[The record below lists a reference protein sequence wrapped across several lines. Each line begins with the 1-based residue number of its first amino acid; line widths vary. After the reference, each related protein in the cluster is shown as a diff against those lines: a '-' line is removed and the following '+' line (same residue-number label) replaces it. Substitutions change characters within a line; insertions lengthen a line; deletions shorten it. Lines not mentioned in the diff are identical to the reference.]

1 MNKQTQ
7 QDSVQLTDV
16 TLFTVN
22 YCTDCFSFQV
32 VTAHAVTV
40 PVTPQ
45 LSSDDAGFLPIHC
58 VHQLLRSRAF
68 TKHAV
73 PVKVRTYN
81 SYKEERLLSSVL
93 SLAVNGFCSMK

>member
-1 MNKQTQ
+1 M
-7 QDSVQLTDV
+7 
-16 TLFTVN
+16 
-22 YCTDCFSFQV
+22 CTHMPCFSFQV

-73 PVKVRTYN
+73 PVKV
-81 SYKEERLLSSVL
+81 KLEH
-93 SLAVNGFCSMK
+93 

>member
-1 MNKQTQ
+1 MLLI
-7 QDSVQLTDV
+7 LTDSF
-16 TLFTVN
+16 L
-22 YCTDCFSFQV
+22 FQV

-45 LSSDDAGFLPIHC
+45 LSSDDTGFLPIHC

-73 PVKVRTYN
+73 PVKVRTLI
-81 SYKEERLLSSVL
+81 SFKEKTVLLSEL
-93 SLAVNGFCSMK
+93 SLAVNGFCSVK

>member
-1 MNKQTQ
+1 ML
-7 QDSVQLTDV
+7 LTV
-16 TLFTVN
+16 S

-45 LSSDDAGFLPIHC
+45 LSSDDSGFLPIHC

-73 PVKVRTYN
+73 PVKVRTVI
-81 SYKEERLLSSVL
+81 SCKEKSLLLSEL
-93 SLAVNGFCSMK
+93 SLAAMVSVA

>member
-1 MNKQTQ
+1 ML
-7 QDSVQLTDV
+7 LTIG
-16 TLFTVN
+16 
-22 YCTDCFSFQV
+22 YCTNSNCFSFQV

-45 LSSDDAGFLPIHC
+45 LSSNDAGFLPIHC

-73 PVKVRTYN
+73 PVKVGILI
-81 SYKEERLLSSVL
+81 SYKEKVSYYQNNHLLHWFL
-93 SLAVNGFCSMK
+93 